1 MKTLAKQLEQE
12 KKKRK
17 KAEKD
22 VMRWQHLAEARG
34 NTIGTLERD
43 KRISDAT
50 DQTANM
56 FITYLASLVSTDNE
70 LTIPKADL
78 YSLLKTKMAIC
89 SADKDNIIIKI
100 IDTHETEKQEKVK
113 MVERVEE

>member
-17 KAEKD
+17 QAEKD

-34 NTIGTLERD
+34 NTISMLERD

-56 FITYLASLVSTDNE
+56 LITYLAARICPTEE
-70 LTIPKADL
+70 LKIPKDDL
-78 YSLLKTKMAIC
+78 YPLLKTKTAIC
-89 SADKDNIIIKI
+89 TMDKDTIGIKI
-100 IDTHETEKQEKVK
+100 VDTKKSEQAQE
-113 MVERVEE
+113 